1 MIIKRWEIRCDQRGC
16 LTTLTNL
23 FKSDL
28 KAQAKGL
35 GWVKTRGLLGSVTH
49 TCPACQVKAE
59 RAETGAK

>member
-1 MIIKRWEIRCDQRGC
+1 MLTKRWEIQCDQSSC

-35 GWVKTRGLLGSVTH
+35 GWVKTRGLWGSATH
-49 TCPACQVKAE
+49 TCPACQAKAKGE
-59 RAETGAK
+59 GRS